1 MQAFLNMMAAAGA
14 STKKDAKLA
23 ALKLI
28 ENCQTSKSLVHAAL
42 SPFRRFNIKKFDMP
56 RSHAM
61 WDSAPAV
68 FLGLLDDLE
77 SRKVTGNEA
86 RDAVRFV
93 LSSYTEPTANLLARV
108 LKKDLDVGIK
118 VDTANKAF
126 PGWIP
131 DVPYMRCSLP
141 KAAKFD
147 TWDWVGG
154 AFSQEKAD
162 GMFVNVDHTDD
173 GEVRISSRQG
183 QEFPLEQYA
192 SIVDLI
198 RARLPRG
205 VQCHGEL
212 VVHENGIPLERQI
225 SNGHL
230 NHVNQGGGFDIGL
243 VPVLFLWDMVAL
255 HAVEPKGSYMIP
267 YHDRVASLARLLCF
281 RDAVVRL
288 IPTKV
293 VYSLDEAYEH
303 AAELMAKGKEGTILK
318 ERNAVWEDRT
328 SKLQIKLKL
337 EADVDL
343 EVVGF
348 NEGEGKNAA
357 TFGSMRVQTRDRLLE
372 VNVSGFK
379 DELRQAIHEDRDA
392 WIGQI
397 VTVRGNL
404 VLKPSASN
412 ELYSIFLPRFVER
425 RTDKHV
431 ADTTQEVIDQFEAA
445 KLGK

>member
-23 ALKLI
+23 ALKMI
-28 ENCQTSKSLVHAAL
+28 ENCAESKNLVHSAL
-42 SPFRRFNIKKFDMP
+42 SPFVRFGVKKIDMP
-56 RSHAM
+56 PEF
-61 WDSAPAV
+61 APIDASV
-68 FLGLLDDLE
+68 GQFIGLMNELS
-77 SRKVTGNEA
+77 SRQLTGNAA
-86 RDAVRFV
+86 RARVTHV
-93 LSSYTEPTANLLARV
+93 LGQYTEITADLLARV

-118 VDTANKAF
+118 VDTANKAY

-192 SIVDLI
+192 PIVDLV
-198 RARLPRG
+198 RTLLPRG

-212 VVHENGIPLERQI
+212 VVHENGLPLERQI

-230 NHVNQGGGFDIGL
+230 NHINQGGEFDIGL
-243 VPVLFLWDMVAL
+243 VPVLFLWDMVSLA
-255 HAVEPKGSYMIP
+255 AVKPKGSWLEP
-267 YHDRVASLARLLCF
+267 YHDRVASLARLLRF
-281 RDAVVRL
+281 HDAVVRL

-293 VYSLDEAYEH
+293 VHSLDEAYEH
-303 AAELMAKGKEGTILK
+303 AAELMAQGKEGTILK

-328 SKLQIKLKL
+328 SKSQIKLKL

-348 NEGEGKNAA
+348 NPGEGKNAA

-372 VNVSGFK
+372 VNISGFSDK
-379 DELRQAIHEDRDA
+379 QRQEIHEARDL

-412 ELYSIFLPRFVER
+412 PLHSIFLPRFVER
-425 RTDKHV
+425 RTDKYQ
-431 ADTTQEVIDQFEAA
+431 ADMTQEVIDQFEAA

>member
-28 ENCQTSKSLVHAAL
+28 ENCETSRTLVHAAL
-42 SPFRRFNIKKFDMP
+42 SPFRRFNVKKFDMP
-56 RSHAM
+56 VNFPMA
-61 WDSAPAV
+61 DAAPEV
-68 FLGLLDDLE
+68 FLGLLNDLE
-77 SRKVTGNEA
+77 SRKLVGNEA
-86 RDAVRFV
+86 RDAVRYV
-93 LSSYTEPTANLLARV
+93 LSSYTRPTADVLARV

-118 VDTANKAF
+118 VDTANKAY

-183 QEFPLEQYA
+183 QEFPLEQY
-192 SIVDLI
+192 SPIVDLV
-198 RARLPRG
+198 RTLLPRG

-212 VVHENGIPLERQI
+212 VVHENGLPLERQI

-230 NHVNQGGGFDIGL
+230 NHVNQGGEFDIGL
-243 VPVLFLWDMVAL
+243 VPVLFLWDMVSL
-255 HAVEPKGSYMIP
+255 TAVKPKGSWLEP
-267 YHDRVASLARLLCF
+267 YHDRVASLARLLRF
-281 RDAVVRL
+281 HDAVVRL

-293 VYSLDEAYEH
+293 VHSLDEAYEH

-318 ERNAVWEDRT
+318 ERNAFWEDRT

-343 EVVGF
+343 EVIGF
-348 NEGEGKNAA
+348 NAGEGKNAA
-357 TFGSMRVQTRDRLLE
+357 TFGSMRVASRDRLLE
-372 VNVSGFK
+372 VNISGFRE
-379 DELRQAIHEDRDA
+379 ELRQAIHADRDA

-412 ELYSIFLPRFVER
+412 PLHSIFLPRFVER
-425 RTDKHV
+425 RADKYQ
-431 ADTTQEVIDQFEAA
+431 ADMTQEVIDQFEAA